1 MKFLINKEV
10 VCTRENGE
18 AILLNMGNGKFYGL
32 DNLGTE
38 IWELIK
44 KEKSYDYI
52 VEKLYNEYKVSKE
65 QLENDIKIFINNLTR
80 FGLVKTNE

>member
-1 MKFLINKEV
+1 LKFLINKEV